1 VNFGTGEAITINYI
15 ADKVKELSGAD
26 PEIVHTSDRMSQ
38 VPKLLCD
45 YSLAK
50 ELFGWEPRIFI
61 DEGIRRNIEWVKRQ
75 KGERSTVRP

>member
-1 VNFGTGEAITINYI
+1 
-15 ADKVKELSGAD
+15 
-26 PEIVHTSDRMSQ
+26 
-38 VPKLLCD
+38 LLCD